1 MKNKKIMKIKITL
14 IYCFTVALFFI
25 ACKKNNDTSGTTP
38 PPPVPPVVSDTVG
51 TLKDAADFDIGF
63 AVDYSPFTNNSAYR
77 AVVAREADNVTF
89 GYNMK
94 NGAIVK
100 DDGSFDFSNAD
111 AMLNVATSAG
121 LKVYGHT
128 LVWHENQNAAYLNSL
143 TKGTADSSAP
153 DILLNGGFETNS
165 GGNFSNWSIYNSNGA
180 TFSVGSGTAEVH
192 SGSASLKIVNPNN
205 FTTEQWKVQIA
216 SDLFNTTV
224 NTSYKVSFWIKSLTA
239 SGSARLSTQPTSQ
252 YQSDFSTTTDWKQ
265 ISWTFTAKDAQTRIL
280 FDMGAVA
287 NTYFIDDVT
296 VTDASAVIPADNAK
310 VATAVDSAMSRFI
323 RATVTHYA
331 GKVKAWDVVNE
342 PMADGTSGLRTS
354 ANTAASNATDRFFWS
369 DYLGRNYALKAFQY
383 AKAADPNAL
392 LFINDYNLEY
402 NGAKLDSLINYVSEL
417 KSKGAQIDGIGT
429 QMHIS
434 INTSKTG
441 IDNMFQ
447 KLSATGL
454 KIRISELDIRINPA
468 GTAGFTPTSALL
480 ATQADM
486 YKYVVESFL
495 KYVPAPQRFG
505 ITIWGVNDND
515 SWIVTTQKQADNP
528 LLFNDSFGKKPA
540 FYSFLLGLKGK

>member
-1 MKNKKIMKIKITL
+1 MKIKIQL
-14 IYCFTVALFFI
+14 IYCLTISLFLI
-25 ACKKNNDTSGTTP
+25 CSCKKNNDTTGTTP
-38 PPPVPPVVSDTVG
+38 PPTPVPPALSDTSG

-63 AVDYSPFTNNSAYR
+63 AVDYSPFINNSAYR

-94 NGAIVK
+94 HGAIVK
-100 DDGSFDFSNAD
+100 DDGSFDFTNAD

-128 LVWHENQNAAYLNSL
+128 LVWHENQNATYLNSL
-143 TKGTADSSAP
+143 TAGAPDSSAP
-153 DILLNGGFETNS
+153 NILINGNFETNS
-165 GGNFSNWSIYNSNGA
+165 GGNFSNWSVYNTNGA
-180 TFSVGSGTAEVH
+180 TFSAGSGTSEIH
-192 SGSASLKIVNPNN
+192 NGTASLKVVNPNN

-224 NTSYKVSFWIKSLTA
+224 NTSYKVSFWIKSL
-239 SGSARLSTQPTSQ
+239 SGAGSGRLSTQPTAQ
-252 YQSDFSTTTDWKQ
+252 YQSDFTTTSGWKQ
-265 ISWTFTAKDAQTRIL
+265 ITWTFTAKDAQTRIL
-280 FDMGAVA
+280 FDMGGVA
-287 NTYFIDDVT
+287 DTYFIDDVT
-296 VTDASAVIPADNAK
+296 VTDATPVAPSDNSK

-342 PMADGTSGLRTS
+342 SMADGASGLRTS
-354 ANTAASNATDRFFWS
+354 ANTPASNATDRFFWS
-369 DYLGRNYALKAFQY
+369 DYLGRDYALKAFQY

-402 NGAKLDSLINYVSEL
+402 NSVKLDSLINYVSEL
-417 KSKGAQIDGIGT
+417 KRKGAQIDGIGT

-434 INTSKTG
+434 INTSKSG

-447 KLSATGL
+447 KLAATGL
-454 KIRISELDIRINPA
+454 KIRVSELDVRINPNN
-468 GTAGFTPTSALL
+468 TTGFTPTAALF

-486 YKYVVESFL
+486 YKYVVQSFL
-495 KYVPAPQRFG
+495 KNVPASQRYG
-505 ITIWGVNDND
+505 ITVWGVNDGG
-515 SWIVTTQKQADNP
+515 SWIITSQKQADNP
-528 LLFNDSFGKKPA
+528 LLFDDNFGKKPA

>member
-1 MKNKKIMKIKITL
+1 MKIKIGV
-14 IYCFTVALFFI
+14 ICAFTVAFFFSS
-25 ACKKNNDTSGTTP
+25 CKKNNDTTPTPTP
-38 PPPVPPVVSDTVG
+38 PVSDTSG

-63 AVDYSPFTNNSAYR
+63 AVDYSPFINNSAYR

-100 DDGSFDFSNAD
+100 DDGSFDFTNAD
-111 AMLNVATSAG
+111 AMMNVATSAG

-128 LVWHENQNAAYLNSL
+128 LVWHENQNATYLNSL
-143 TKGTADSSAP
+143 TQGTADSSAP
-153 DILLNGGFETNS
+153 NILANGGFETNS
-165 GGNFSNWSIYNSNGA
+165 SGNFSNWSVYNTNGA
-180 TFSVGSGTAEVH
+180 TFSAGSGAAEVH
-192 SGSASLKIVNPNN
+192 SGTSSLKIVNPNN
-205 FTTEQWKVQIA
+205 FTTDQWKVQIA
-216 SDLFNTTV
+216 SDSFNTTV

-239 SGSARLSTQPTSQ
+239 AGSGRLSTQPTAQ
-252 YQSDFSTTTDWKQ
+252 YQSNFNTTTNWTQ
-265 ISWTFTAKDAQTRIL
+265 ITWTFQAKDAQTRIL
-280 FDMGAVA
+280 FDMGGVA

-296 VTDASAVIPADNAK
+296 VRDASPVVPADGSK
-310 VATAVDSAMSRFI
+310 VAAAVDSALSRFI

-354 ANTAASNATDRFFWS
+354 ANTPASNATDRFFWS

-402 NGAKLDSLINYVSEL
+402 NSAKLDSLINYVSEL

-434 INTSKTG
+434 INISKTG

-447 KLSATGL
+447 KLAATGL
-454 KIRISELDIRINPA
+454 KIRISELDIRINPNN
-468 GTAGFTPTSALL
+468 TAGFTPASALL
-480 ATQADM
+480 VTQADM
-486 YKYVVESFL
+486 YKYVVQSFL
-495 KYVPAPQRFG
+495 KYVPASQRFG
-505 ITIWGVNDND
+505 ITVWGVNDNN
-515 SWIVTTQKQADNP
+515 SWIVTSQKQADNP
-528 LLFNDSFGKKPA
+528 LLFNDSFAKKPA
-540 FYSFLLGLKGK
+540 YYSFLLGLKGK

>member
-1 MKNKKIMKIKITL
+1 MNMKIKIGL
-14 IYCFTVALFFI
+14 FCAFTVTAFFI
-25 ACKKNNDTSGTTP
+25 SSCKKNNDTTGTTQP
-38 PPPVPPVVSDTVG
+38 PPTNPPPVSDTSG
-51 TLKDAADFDIGF
+51 TLKDAADFDIGI
-63 AVDYSPFTNNSAYR
+63 AVDYSPFMNNSAYL

-100 DDGSFDFSNAD
+100 DDGSFDFTNAD

-128 LVWHENQNAAYLNSL
+128 LVWHENQNATYLNSL
-143 TKGTADSSAP
+143 VAGAPDSSAP
-153 DILLNGGFETNS
+153 NIIVNGGFEINS
-165 GGNFSNWSIYNSNGA
+165 GGTFSNWSVYNTNGA
-180 TFSVGSGTAEVH
+180 TFSVGNGASEVH
-192 SGSASLKIVNPNN
+192 GGSASLKIVNPNN

-224 NTSYKVSFWIKSLTA
+224 NTSYKVSFWIKSLSDTG
-239 SGSARLSTQPTSQ
+239 SGRLSTQPTAQ
-252 YQSDFSTTTDWKQ
+252 YQSDFATTSGWKQ
-265 ISWTFTAKDAQTRIL
+265 ITWTFQAKDAQTRIL
-280 FDMGAVA
+280 FDMGGVA
-287 NTYFIDDVT
+287 DTYFIDDVT
-296 VTDASAVIPADNAK
+296 VVDATPVAPPDGSK
-310 VATAVDSAMSRFI
+310 VAMAIDSALSRFI

-342 PMADGTSGLRTS
+342 SMADGASGLRTS
-354 ANTAASNATDRFFWS
+354 ANTPASIATDRFFWS
-369 DYLGRNYALKAFQY
+369 DYLGRDYALKAFQY

-402 NGAKLDSLINYVSEL
+402 NSAKLDSLINYVAEL
-417 KSKGAQIDGIGT
+417 KGKGAQIDGIGT

-434 INTSKTG
+434 INTSKSG

-447 KLSATGL
+447 KLVATGL
-454 KIRISELDIRINPA
+454 KIRVSELDVRINPDN
-468 GTAGFTPTSALL
+468 TAGFTPTSTLF

-486 YKYVVESFL
+486 YKYVVQSFL

-505 ITIWGVNDND
+505 ITVWGVNDGD
-515 SWIVTTQKQADNP
+515 SWIITSQKQADNP
-528 LLFNDSFGKKPA
+528 LLFDDNFRKKPA

>member
-1 MKNKKIMKIKITL
+1 MKIKIPL
-14 IYCFTVALFFI
+14 IYCFTAALLLFSS
-25 ACKKNNDTSGTTP
+25 CKKNNDSGGTTP
-38 PPPVPPVVSDTVG
+38 PPTPPVSDTSG

-63 AVDYSPFTNNSAYR
+63 AVDYSPFINNSAYC

-111 AMLNVATSAG
+111 AMFNVATAAG

-128 LVWHENQNAAYLNSL
+128 LVWHENQNATYLNSL
-143 TKGTADSSAP
+143 TQGTADSSAP
-153 DILLNGGFETNS
+153 NILLNGGFETNS
-165 GGNFSNWSIYNSNGA
+165 GGNFSNWSVYNANGA
-180 TFSVGSGTAEVH
+180 TFSAGIGTTEVH
-192 SGSASLKIVNPNN
+192 SGTSSLKIVNPNN
-205 FTTEQWKVQIA
+205 LTTEQWKVQIA

-239 SGSARLSTQPTSQ
+239 AGSGRLSTQPTAQ

-265 ISWTFTAKDAQTRIL
+265 ITWTFTAKDAQTRIL
-280 FDMGAVA
+280 FDMAGVA

-296 VTDASAVIPADNAK
+296 VRDASPVVPADGSK
-310 VATAVDSAMSRFI
+310 VAAAVDSALSRFI
-323 RATVTHYA
+323 RAMVTRYA

-354 ANTAASNATDRFFWS
+354 ANTPASNASDRFFWS

-392 LFINDYNLEY
+392 LFINDYNLEF
-402 NGAKLDSLINYVSEL
+402 NSAKLDSLINFVSEL
-417 KSKGAQIDGIGT
+417 KGKGAQIDGIGT

-434 INTSKTG
+434 INTSKNG

-447 KLSATGL
+447 KLAATGL
-454 KIRISELDIRINPA
+454 KIRVSELDVRINP
-468 GTAGFTPTSALL
+468 GNTAGFMPTDALF

-486 YKYVVESFL
+486 YKYVVQSFL
-495 KYVPAPQRFG
+495 KYVPAPQRYG
-505 ITIWGVNDND
+505 ITVWGVNDGD
-515 SWIVTTQKQADNP
+515 SWIITSQKQADNP

-540 FYSFLLGLKGK
+540 YYGFLLGLKGK

>member
-1 MKNKKIMKIKITL
+1 MKIKIGV
-14 IYCFTVALFFI
+14 ICAFTVASLFI
-25 ACKKNNDTSGTTP
+25 CSCKKTSDTPGTTQPPPTNPPPISDTS
-38 PPPVPPVVSDTVG
+38 G
-51 TLKDAADFDIGF
+51 TLKDAADFDIGI
-63 AVDYSPFTNNSAYR
+63 AVDYSPFLNNSAYL

-128 LVWHENQNAAYLNSL
+128 LVWHENQNATYLNSL
-143 TKGTADSSAP
+143 TAGAPDPSAP
-153 DILLNGGFETNS
+153 NILLSGGFETNS
-165 GGNFSNWSIYNSNGA
+165 AGSFSNWSVYNTNGA
-180 TFSVGSGTAEVH
+180 TVSTGSGASEIH
-192 SGSASLKIVNPNN
+192 SGTASLKIVNPNN
-205 FTTEQWKVQIA
+205 FPSDQWKVQIA

-224 NTSYKVSFWIKSLTA
+224 NTPYKVSFWIKSL
-239 SGSARLSTQPTSQ
+239 SGAGSERLSTLPTAQ
-252 YQSDFSTTTDWKQ
+252 YQSDIATTSDWKQ
-265 ISWTFTAKDAQTRIL
+265 ITWTFQAKDPQTRIL
-280 FDMGAVA
+280 FDMGGVA

-296 VTDASAVIPADNAK
+296 VSDATPVAPIDGSK
-310 VATAVDSAMSRFI
+310 VAIAIDSALSRFI

-342 PMADGTSGLRTS
+342 SMADGASGLRTS

-369 DYLGRNYALKAFQY
+369 DYLGRDYALKAFQY

-402 NGAKLDSLINYVSEL
+402 NSAKLDSLINYVAEL

-434 INTSKTG
+434 INTSKSG
-441 IDNMFQ
+441 IDDMFQ
-447 KLSATGL
+447 KLAATGL
-454 KIRISELDIRINPA
+454 KIRVSELDVRINPNN
-468 GTAGFTPTSALL
+468 TAGFTPTPALF
-480 ATQADM
+480 ASQADM
-486 YKYVVESFL
+486 YKYVVQSFL

-505 ITIWGVNDND
+505 ITIWGVNDGD
-515 SWIVTTQKQADNP
+515 SWIITSIKQADNP
-528 LLFNDSFGKKPA
+528 LLFDDNFSKKPA